1 MDHRARDSWIKE
13 GGREGK
19 KGMHEVSEI
28 FLISNNAKANR
39 CHFSTSQSQSQSSL
53 TLTLTLAS
61 VVAAVLQHVHSQRQ
75 PRARARR
82 GGETDKAF
90 SASFPQLNP
99 QWDQGIFGSA
109 N

>member
-1 MDHRARDSWIKE
+1 MM
-13 GGREGK
+13 GGGLWREGD
-19 KGMHEVSEI
+19 KGMREVSEI
-28 FLISNNAKANR
+28 FLISNDAKANR
-39 CHFSTSQSQSQSSL
+39 CHFSTSQSQSSL

-75 PRARARR
+75 QRWFRPRARARGE

>member
-1 MDHRARDSWIKE
+1 MERS
-13 GGREGK
+13 K

-39 CHFSTSQSQSQSSL
+39 CHFSTSQSQSSL
-53 TLTLTLAS
+53 TLTSTLTLAL

-75 PRARARR
+75 QRWFRPRGRARGA
-82 GGETDKAF
+82 GETDKAF

-99 QWDQGIFGSA
+99 QWYQGIFGSA

>member
-19 KGMHEVSEI
+19 KGMREVSEI

-39 CHFSTSQSQSQSSL
+39 CHFSTSQSQSSL

-75 PRARARR
+75 RQT
-82 GGETDKAF
+82 EMV
-90 SASFPQLNP
+90 
-99 QWDQGIFGSA
+99 
-109 N
+109 